1 MTMMKSPDKVTE
13 LTSILRQELGGNKAR
28 LSLLS
33 HLILS
38 MLKVRD
44 VNFKQLATGYYNGA
58 QLSSRVR
65 RIQRF
70 FRQFRFEQSSYSRL
84 LIRMIPVQ
92 GSYPLSLDRTNW
104 KLGRRNINLL
114 FLSVIYQGVGIP
126 IFWCVLGNKK
136 GNSSQRER
144 ILLLSRFME
153 AFGRD
158 SIEYLTA
165 DREFIGKKWMA
176 FLEGRRIRFY
186 IRIRKDMYLTLG
198 GGKRVKASW
207 LLMPQP
213 LNRAYYHPKVVRMQG
228 VQIYLSGT
236 KFVGQDGKVDY
247 IILASYNKHQM
258 SLHLYRK
265 RWQIEMMFKA
275 FKSAGFN
282 LENTHIH
289 DYERLDTLISVL
301 AIAFIWAYN
310 TGIYLNDEV
319 KKIAV
324 KKHGRK
330 EVSIFRYGLDHLAEI
345 LINQVDSLFKRV
357 ILLFLSCT

>member
-1 MTMMKSPDKVTE
+1 MKSPDKVTQ
-13 LTSILRQELGGNKAR
+13 LSSILSQELGGNKAR
-28 LSLLS
+28 LTLLS
-33 HLILS
+33 HLVLS

-44 VNFKQLATGYYNGA
+44 VNFRQLATGYYNGA
-58 QLSSRVR
+58 RLSSRVR

-70 FRQFRFEQSSYSRL
+70 FRQFRFERRSYGRL
-84 LIRMIPVQ
+84 LMRMMPVQ

-104 KLGRRNINLL
+104 KLGGRNINLL

-126 IFWCVLGNKK
+126 IFWCVLGDKR
-136 GNSSQRER
+136 GNSSQEER

-153 AFGRD
+153 VFGSD

-165 DREFIGKKWMA
+165 DREFIGKKWLS
-176 FLEGRRIRFY
+176 FLESRRIRFY
-186 IRIRKDMYLTLG
+186 IRIRKDMLLGLG
-198 GGKRVKASW
+198 GGKKVKAYW

-213 LNRAYYHPKVVRMQG
+213 RNHAYFHPKVVWIKG
-228 VQIYLSGT
+228 VQVYLSGT
-236 KFVGQDGKVDY
+236 KFIGQDGKLDY
-247 IILASYNKHQM
+247 LILVSYNKREM

-275 FKSAGFN
+275 FKSSGFN

-289 DYERLDTLISVL
+289 DYERLDTLIGVL

-310 TGIYLNDEV
+310 TGVYLNESV
-319 KKIAV
+319 RKIAV

-330 EVSIFRYGLDHLAEI
+330 EVSIFKYGLDHLAEI
-345 LINQVDSLFKRV
+345 LINQVNKLFKKV
-357 ILLFLSCT
+357 IPLFLSCT

>member
-1 MTMMKSPDKVTE
+1 MKSPDKATQ
-13 LTSILRQELGGNKAR
+13 LTSILREELGGNKAR

-33 HLILS
+33 HLVLS

-44 VNFKQLATGYYNGA
+44 VNFKKLATGYYNGA

-70 FRQFRFEQSSYSRL
+70 FRQFRFEQQSYGRL
-84 LIRMIPVQ
+84 LIRMIPAQ

-104 KLGRRNINLL
+104 KLGSRNINLL

-126 IFWCVLGNKK
+126 IFWSVLGDKR
-136 GNSSQRER
+136 GNSSQEER
-144 ILLLSRFME
+144 ILLLNRFME
-153 AFGRD
+153 VFGSG

-165 DREFIGKKWMA
+165 DREFIGKQWLS
-176 FLEGRRIRFY
+176 FLESQQIRFY
-186 IRIRKDMYLTLG
+186 IRIRKDMHLTLS
-198 GGKRVKASW
+198 GGKKVKASW

-213 LNRAYYHPKVVRMQG
+213 LNHAYFHPKIVWIQG
-228 VQIYLSGT
+228 VQVYFSGT
-236 KFVGQDGKVDY
+236 KFIGQDGKADY
-247 IILASYNKHQM
+247 LILVCYNKHHM
-258 SLHLYRK
+258 GLHLYRK
-265 RWQIEMMFKA
+265 RWQIETMFKA

-289 DYERLDTLISVL
+289 DYERLDTLIGVL

-310 TGIYLNDEV
+310 TGIYLNTKV
-319 KKIAV
+319 KEIAV

-330 EVSIFRYGLDHLAEI
+330 EISIFKYGLDHLSEI
-345 LINQVDSLFKRV
+345 LINQVNRLFRKV